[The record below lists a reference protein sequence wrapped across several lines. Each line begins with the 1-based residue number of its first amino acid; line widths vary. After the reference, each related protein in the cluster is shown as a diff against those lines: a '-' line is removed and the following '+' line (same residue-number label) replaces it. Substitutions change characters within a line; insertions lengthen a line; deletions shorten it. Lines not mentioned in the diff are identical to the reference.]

1 MNNMNMMN
9 KNGMMNMNNMNMNN
23 NNMNANN
30 NNNQVQ
36 NQNVQQSFNTVEF
49 RYIDQSKGR
58 NVKINVQGNS
68 NMTVQ
73 QIVNNFRTKLC
84 DDSVNIKQY
93 LLDDKTT
100 LDPTS
105 NKNITELGINDKSV
119 IKAIA

>member
-1 MNNMNMMN
+1 
-9 KNGMMNMNNMNMNN
+9 
-23 NNMNANN
+23 
-30 NNNQVQ
+30 
-36 NQNVQQSFNTVEF
+36 
-49 RYIDQSKGR
+49 
-58 NVKINVQGNS
+58 
-68 NMTVQ
+68 MTVQ